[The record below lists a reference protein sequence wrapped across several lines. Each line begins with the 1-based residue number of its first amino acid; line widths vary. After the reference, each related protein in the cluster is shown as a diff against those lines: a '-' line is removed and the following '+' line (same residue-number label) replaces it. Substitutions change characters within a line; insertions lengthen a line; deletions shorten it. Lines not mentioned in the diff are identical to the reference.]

1 MAEDSVTLDLTE
13 KKRKLTETI
22 ETESIRLEAKKV
34 KWDDTVIT
42 EMQDDI
48 EQHKENLQSINC
60 LLSEELG
67 DTKSRKNL
75 FRCEEGKPSKCL
87 KNVELKDVQL

>member
-22 ETESIRLEAKKV
+22 ETESIRLEAKKG

-75 FRCEEGKPSKCL
+75 FRCEGKPSKCL